1 PTPESNTPT
10 GASGRAMTR
19 SAATA
24 VRVPP
29 DTQLAETCLH
39 GIDQQQP
46 AHQRATEAD
55 QQFHRLE
62 GLNTADDTHQRP
74 DDPRLGAA
82 QGLVIAL
89 AIAVQALVARALR
102 IAQVEYA
109 HLPLQAYRRP
119 RHQRFAQRD
128 AGSLQRL
135 PGSEVV
141 GAVED
146 QVGLGD
152 GLVQL
157 LTEQP

>member
-10 GASGRAMTR
+10 GASGRAMAR
-19 SAATA
+19 SAAAA

-29 DTQLAETCLH
+29 DTQLAETRLH
-39 GIDQQQP
+39 GVDQQQP
-46 AHQRATEAD
+46 AHQRSTEAD
-55 QQFHRLE
+55 QQFHRLK

-119 RHQRFAQRD
+119 RHQRR
-128 AGSLQRL
+128 SEEHTSELQSRENLVCRL
-135 PGSEVV
+135 
-141 GAVED
+141 
-146 QVGLGD
+146 
-152 GLVQL
+152 L
-157 LTEQP
+157 LEKKKKIKTK